1 MRRNPSRALL
11 LALFVAG
18 LGSASWSVRAQASG
32 APPVVYR
39 REVFLYPRS
48 GRPDPFRS
56 LVTPEELGYRVQDV
70 QLTGVIYSPN
80 SRLSVAVL
88 SETATKKRFR
98 LHVGERIGGITVA
111 AIYPRR
117 VDVVINEFGVIRRET
132 LQLHRPEPIRSGDA
146 QQPAPMQQPQVQQ
159 PQQGSPPPPAAVPTR
174 PAVPNR
180 SQR

>member
-1 MRRNPSRALL
+1 MRRIPSRAAL

-18 LGSASWSVRAQASG
+18 LGSAAWSVRAQASD

-39 REVFLYPRS
+39 REVFQYPRA

-98 LHVGERIGGITVA
+98 LHVGERIGGITIA

-117 VDVVINEFGVIRRET
+117 VDVVVNEFGVIRRET
-132 LQLHRPEPIRSGDA
+132 LLLHRPEPIQSGEP
-146 QQPAPMQQPQVQQ
+146 QPAPMQPQVQQ
-159 PQQGSPPPPAAVPTR
+159 PQQGSPPPSGAVPTR